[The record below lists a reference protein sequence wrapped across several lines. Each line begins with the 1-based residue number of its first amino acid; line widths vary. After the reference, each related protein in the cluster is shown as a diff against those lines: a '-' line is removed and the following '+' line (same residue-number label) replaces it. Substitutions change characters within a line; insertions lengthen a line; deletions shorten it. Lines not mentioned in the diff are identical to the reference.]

1 MLTFK
6 NVKQWIR
13 EEARAVG
20 AQLNGK
26 EAQAMAGA
34 YLTELDADPTLR
46 YSVLTYADSTGEAAV
61 KAWFKSVRP

>member
-13 EEARAVG
+13 EEARSVG
-20 AQLNGK
+20 AQLSGK

-34 YLTELDADPTLR
+34 YMTEMDSDPALR
-46 YSVLTYADSTGEAAV
+46 YSSLTYADNTGEQAV
-61 KAWFKSVRP
+61 KAWFKRVAG

>member
-6 NVKQWIR
+6 MVKQWIR
-13 EEARAVG
+13 EEARNMG

-34 YLTELDADPTLR
+34 YMTEMDADPMLR
-46 YSVLTYADSTGEAAV
+46 YSVLTYTDTVGEAAV
-61 KAWFKSVRP
+61 KAWFKSVTT